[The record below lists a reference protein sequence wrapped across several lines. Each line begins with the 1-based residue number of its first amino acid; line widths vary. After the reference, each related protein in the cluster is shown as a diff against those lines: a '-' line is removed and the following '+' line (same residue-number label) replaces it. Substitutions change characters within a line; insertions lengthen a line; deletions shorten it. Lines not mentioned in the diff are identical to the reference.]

1 MYVHWPTL
9 GWLARR
15 GIWTGLTPRRGIRI
29 AGFGV
34 ALGWLWSVVS
44 AARGLDRWL
53 YPAFRKAPI
62 PPPLFVI
69 ATPRSGTTFLHHLL
83 ALDDEQFVGFKL
95 YQTIAPALLLER
107 AIGLVQRLD
116 ASAGGWLGRLLDAVD
131 RRIFT
136 AWDGIHQV
144 GLRADEE
151 DENLFVY
158 SLVSPAV
165 YLLVPALREHPD
177 LIDITGIG
185 RGPIRRLAH
194 DYRESV
200 RRLVYLTGGARA
212 PLIKNVLLPSRLPI
226 AQEAF
231 PDARYVHIIRDP
243 REAIPS
249 AVSMFYAMWQTH
261 SPDIAENS
269 PQTRALAEMFL
280 QHYRLLCDEG
290 RRQPS
295 ERWVSVRFESLIED
309 PVGTIEH
316 IYATFGLSVSARFRE
331 RVEQATA
338 GARRFKSRHTYDL
351 ARFGLTEDDLRQRL
365 AEHWDAA
372 IQGAQPMQAPDA
384 AGLDVS
390 LRRENGPSTG
400 ADARAD

>member
-15 GIWTGLTPRRGIRI
+15 GMFGVGVTHRRRARI
-29 AGFGV
+29 AGFGL

-44 AARGLDRWL
+44 VARALDRWV
-53 YPAFRKAPI
+53 YPALQKASI

-83 ALDDEQFVGFKL
+83 ALDDERFVGFKL

-116 ASAGGWLGRLLDAVD
+116 AAAGGGLGRLLDRLD
-131 RRIFT
+131 RRMFT
-136 AWDGIHQV
+136 AWEGIHQV

-165 YLLVPALREHPD
+165 YLLVPTIGEHPE
-177 LIDITGIG
+177 LIDVTGIG
-185 RGPIRRLAH
+185 RGPIQRLAH

-200 RRLVYLTGGARA
+200 RRLVYLAGGARA
-212 PLIKNVLLPSRLPI
+212 PLIKNVLLPSRLPV
-226 AQEAF
+226 AQHAF
-231 PDARYVHIIRDP
+231 PEARYVHIIRDP

-261 SPDIAENS
+261 SPNIAEDS
-269 PQTRALAEMFL
+269 PETRALAEMFL
-280 QHYRLLCDEG
+280 EHYRLLCEEG
-290 RRQPS
+290 RRQPP
-295 ERWVSVRFESLIED
+295 ERWMSVRFETLVED
-309 PVGTIEH
+309 PLGTIEH

-331 RVEQATA
+331 RLEQAVA
-338 GARRFKSRHTYDL
+338 DVRRFKSRHTYDL
-351 ARFGLTEDDLRQRL
+351 ARFGLTENDLRRSLGDHWEVVSQRAPTPA
-365 AEHWDAA
+365 AE
-372 IQGAQPMQAPDA
+372 G
-384 AGLDVS
+384 AGLDVFP
-390 LRRENGPSTG
+390 RRENGLESGMT
-400 ADARAD
+400 RAD